1 MPPRL
6 TIKIIVKGIHIE
18 QQGTPRQIYDNPI
31 SRFVA
36 GFIGEMNFLD
46 DGSGKQI
53 AVRPEHIAVTK
64 GEGGILSGTVR
75 TVMMLGHYLEMT
87 LDTDKGL
94 VKVYINSDQANQFE
108 KGDRVALNFDHT
120 YSYEKE

>member
-1 MPPRL
+1 MMLSDR
-6 TIKIIVKGIHIE
+6 IVVMSKGHIE
-18 QQGTPRQIYDNPI
+18 QQGTPREIYDNPV

-53 AVRPEHIAVTK
+53 AVRPEHISVSK
-64 GEGGILSGTVR
+64 GTGGILSGTVR
-75 TVMMLGHYLEMT
+75 TIMMLGHYLEMT

-94 VKVYINSDQANQFE
+94 VKVYINSDQANQFT
-108 KGDRVALNFDHT
+108 KGDIVSLDFAHT
-120 YSYEKE
+120 YQYDKE

>member
-1 MPPRL
+1 MYQVYGWE
-6 TIKIIVKGIHIE
+6 TANVKDA
-18 QQGTPRQIYDNPI
+18 QGRTPREIYDHPV

-53 AVRPEHIAVTK
+53 AVRPEHISVVK
-64 GEGGILSGTVR
+64 GTGGDLSGTVR

-94 VKVYINSDQANQFE
+94 VKVYINSDQADEFT
-108 KGDRVALNFDHT
+108 KGDVVSLNCART
-120 YSYEKE
+120 YQYDKE